1 MDFSED
7 SATADIGIVII
18 ILCKIQTDIYYK
30 YCSQIY
36 FPGIIHVVYVL
47 RPSGLFQKAISE
59 VSSKFSSKD
68 EYRFRLI
75 VCSALSDLHEF
86 IDTSQLTVDM
96 GGSLIYSHHEWIQ
109 QRIVGF
115 EARKISNSI

>member
-1 MDFSED
+1 
-7 SATADIGIVII
+7 
-18 ILCKIQTDIYYK
+18 L
-30 YCSQIY
+30 QIY

-68 EYRFRLI
+68 EYRFRLV
-75 VCSALSDLHEF
+75 VCSSLSDLHEF
-86 IDTSQLTVDM
+86 VDTSQLTPDM

-109 QRIVGF
+109 QRIVSIATYSTF
-115 EARKISNSI
+115 FVFFLTQSISCSLLRSFPAWRIKSLLS

>member
-1 MDFSED
+1 MYSNSKKKVIQIDFELLKKNSQ
-7 SATADIGIVII
+7 IFFPLVF
-18 ILCKIQTDIYYK
+18 
-30 YCSQIY
+30 QIY

-59 VSSKFSSKD
+59 VSSKFSKD

-75 VCSALSDLHEF
+75 ICSSLNDIHEYLE
-86 IDTSQLTVDM
+86 TTQLTADM

-109 QRIVGF
+109 QRIVSYS
-115 EARKISNSI
+115 KLI